1 MKHHSDADALVTQA
15 RELGSTLTLQTADAL
30 LLYEQLLRN
39 PGVDLGVVAAS
50 DGPRIRTRHILD
62 SLRAVGTIQPGDVD
76 AYDLGAGG
84 GLPGVVIA
92 AAAPGLKVGLV
103 ETRRRRVAFL
113 ELTIERLGLPN
124 ASVIP
129 SRIEDLSQPVDV
141 CFARALAPIDDCWA
155 LASPL
160 LRAGGRLVYFAG
172 YRADPGFIVPAG
184 VRIEVRETPVL
195 ESAGPLV
202 IMTQQ

>member
-1 MKHHSDADALVTQA
+1 VKHHFDAETLVSQA
-15 RELGSTLTLQTADAL
+15 KELGSTLTLAAAEAL
-30 LLYEQLLRN
+30 LLYERLLRN
-39 PGVDLGVVAAS
+39 PGIKLGVVAAS
-50 DGPRIRTRHILD
+50 DAPRIRTRHILD
-62 SLRAVGTIQPGDVD
+62 SLRAVGTIQPEDLD
-76 AYDLGAGG
+76 AYDLGSGG

-92 AAAPGLKVGLV
+92 AAAPELKVGLV
-103 ETRRRRVAFL
+103 ENRRRRLAFL
-113 ELTIERLGLPN
+113 ELVIERLRLPN

-129 SRIEDLSQPVDV
+129 SQIEDLSEPVDA
-141 CFARALAPIDDCWA
+141 CFARALAPIADCWG

-172 YRADPGFIVPAG
+172 ERADQGFVVPAG
-184 VRIEVRETPVL
+184 VRIDVRETPVL

>member
-1 MKHHSDADALVTQA
+1 VKHHSDADALVSQA
-15 RELGSTLTLQTADAL
+15 KELGSTLTLPAAETL
-30 LLYEQLLRN
+30 LLYERLLRN
-39 PGVDLGVVAAS
+39 PGIKLGVVAAS

-62 SLRAVGTIQPGDVD
+62 SLRAVGAIQPGDVD
-76 AYDLGAGG
+76 AYDLGSGG

-92 AAAPGLKVGLV
+92 AAVPELKVGLV
-103 ETRRRRVAFL
+103 ESRRRRLAFL
-113 ELTIERLGLPN
+113 ELVIERLGLPN
-124 ASVIP
+124 ASVVP
-129 SRIEDLSQPVDV
+129 SRIEDLSDRVDA
-141 CFARALAPIDDCWA
+141 CFARALAPIADCWA

-172 YRADPGFIVPAG
+172 GRADPGFIVPAG

>member
-1 MKHHSDADALVTQA
+1 VKHHSDADALVTQA
-15 RELGSTLTLQTADAL
+15 RELGSTLTLQAAEAL
-30 LLYEQLLRN
+30 LLYERLLRN
-39 PGVDLGVVAAS
+39 PGIDLGMVAPS

-62 SLRAVGTIQPGDVD
+62 SLRAVGTIRPGDVD
-76 AYDLGAGG
+76 AYDLGSGG

-92 AAAPGLKVGLV
+92 AAAPELKVGLV

-113 ELTIERLGLPN
+113 ELAIERLGLPN
-124 ASVIP
+124 ASAIP
-129 SRIEDLSQPVDV
+129 SRIEDLSEPVDV
-141 CFARALAPIDDCWA
+141 CFARALAPIADCWA
-155 LASPL
+155 LGFPL

-172 YRADPGFIVPAG
+172 DRADPGFVVPAG
-184 VRIEVRETPVL
+184 VEIEVLETPVL